1 MTKLPP
7 DPEEMNDAR
16 ADWAATAL
24 QCFQE
29 ETGSEDDTA
38 LIDLLCDLMHWCDR
52 NDGDFDQSL
61 QLARMHYDAETS
73 PEHDNAEEE
82 D

>member
-16 ADWAATAL
+16 ASWAAAAL
-24 QCFQE
+24 HCFQRK
-29 ETGSEDDTA
+29 TGSEDDTA

-52 NDGDFDQSL
+52 NDGDFEQAL
-61 QLARMHYDAETS
+61 QLARMHYEAETS
-73 PEHDNAEEE
+73 P
-82 D
+82 